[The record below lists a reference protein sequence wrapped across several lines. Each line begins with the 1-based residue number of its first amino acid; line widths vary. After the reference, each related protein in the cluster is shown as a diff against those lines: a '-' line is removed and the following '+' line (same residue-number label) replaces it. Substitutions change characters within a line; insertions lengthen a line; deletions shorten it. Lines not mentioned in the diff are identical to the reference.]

1 MVYLILGAGF
11 EEAEAIVPCDLL
23 RRAGVEVR
31 LAGIGGTDIPG
42 GHGIPVHADCAAEAA
57 ELTKADMLILPG
69 GLGGVRSIRGCEPVL
84 CAAREMAQAPEN
96 GSPRPSA
103 PRPTVLA
110 ELGLLEGRRATC
122 YPGMEPEMCG
132 AVMQNAGVV
141 RDGNFITGR
150 AAGSAF
156 AFGLAL
162 VEALCG
168 AEETA
173 ARIAAQVVWNGGRRH
188 PMTEEHRSDG
198 RSIDEILAEARAEL
212 DKTPDE
218 PQQAAE
224 PGTPEPDDFT
234 PDFGHT
240 FDDYGEFEEPQPEEE
255 LPPEPPRKRHKRIVP
270 LFVKIILYVVIVA
283 VVSVGAG
290 YAAWACATGIC
301 WPSAARAI
309 PFRSPCRRMRRSTPL
324 PTCCT
329 DNGLIQYPWPFKL
342 YCKFTH
348 SAGRMDAGTYELAY
362 NYDYHALV
370 SGMTET
376 GGTRTTV
383 RVMLPEGATCAQ
395 IFALLEKNEVCTAEK
410 LGESA
415 ANTHFDYWF
424 LKDIPYGETNRL
436 EGFLFPDTYD
446 FYVNDDPDR
455 VLEKLLSN
463 FNRKFSD
470 DASAQLETLNTAL
483 AERWTAKGYDESYIE
498 AHRMTIYDLVTVA
511 SMIEKETAS
520 AKESS
525 TIASVIYNRLC
536 DPANYPYLNV
546 DATIVYALG
555 GVDGALTYEDT
566 QIDSPY
572 NTYNR
577 TGLPAGPISNP
588 GLSSISAALNPA
600 DTSYYYYAL
609 DDSTGLH
616 HFSESYDEHQAFLSE
631 QSNG

>member
-1 MVYLILGAGF
+1 M
-11 EEAEAIVPCDLL
+11 
-23 RRAGVEVR
+23 
-31 LAGIGGTDIPG
+31 
-42 GHGIPVHADCAAEAA
+42 
-57 ELTKADMLILPG
+57 
-69 GLGGVRSIRGCEPVL
+69 
-84 CAAREMAQAPEN
+84 
-96 GSPRPSA
+96 
-103 PRPTVLA
+103 
-110 ELGLLEGRRATC
+110 
-122 YPGMEPEMCG
+122 
-132 AVMQNAGVV
+132 
-141 RDGNFITGR
+141 
-150 AAGSAF
+150 
-156 AFGLAL
+156 
-162 VEALCG
+162 
-168 AEETA
+168 
-173 ARIAAQVVWNGGRRH
+173 
-188 PMTEEHRSDG
+188 
-198 RSIDEILAEARAEL
+198 
-212 DKTPDE
+212 
-218 PQQAAE
+218 
-224 PGTPEPDDFT
+224 
-234 PDFGHT
+234 
-240 FDDYGEFEEPQPEEE
+240 
-255 LPPEPPRKRHKRIVP
+255 P

-290 YAAWACATGIC
+290 YAAWACATDVLAFGRSSDTIQVTV
-301 WPSAARAI
+301 PENASLDAI
-309 PFRSPCRRMRRSTPL
+309 ADML
-324 PTCCT
+324 HE
-329 DNGLIQYPWPFKL
+329 NGLIQYPWLFKL

-370 SGMTET
+370 SGMTES

-410 LGESA
+410 LQESA

-424 LKDIPYGETNRL
+424 LEDIPYGETNRL

-577 TGLPAGPISNP
+577 NGSARRTDLHP
-588 GLSSISAALNPA
+588 GLSSISAALNSA

-609 DDSTGLH
+609 DDSTGPASLLRDVRCASGLPFGAEQWVSRSCSRPPETWSGCACRPLWCGRRLSRRNELRH
-616 HFSESYDEHQAFLSE
+616 ALLCGEFLPGGAAEAVAFAHAHGVRVHVTVNTMPRGDELPALPAHLAPAERQRRRRPDHRGPWCVPHGAARGAELRAARLYTG
-631 QSNG
+631 QHRKCRLRGRVA